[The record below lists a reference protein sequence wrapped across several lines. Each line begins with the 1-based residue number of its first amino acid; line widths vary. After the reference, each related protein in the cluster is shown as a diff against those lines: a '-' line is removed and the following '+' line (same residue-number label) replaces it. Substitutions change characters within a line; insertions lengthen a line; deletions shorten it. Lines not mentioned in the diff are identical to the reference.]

1 MKGALGA
8 LNRIGGR
15 SSFVLAALRQEQTLL
30 ARRKHDI
37 QTGLKDLLFG
47 QEAKAVSDP
56 LRTSVASLNLG

>member
-1 MKGALGA
+1 M
-8 LNRIGGR
+8 
-15 SSFVLAALRQEQTLL
+15 RQEQTLL